1 MRAKMNFF
9 RSELKVRQML
19 VNDVL
24 IIGGSYAGLSA
35 ALALGRSMR
44 SVCIIDAGNP
54 CNKPAPRS
62 YNLLGQDGRSPSVIS
77 SVARQEVLK
86 YQTVYFLKD
95 IVESARARNGYFE
108 LTTGLDQALMAKKIL
123 LATGIKDEIPDIS
136 GFAACWGI
144 SILHCPYC
152 HGYEFRG
159 INTVIIASGTTAFEL
174 AELISHWTD
183 KLSLVTNG
191 EAELEPD
198 QYQLLTEKNIKIVE
212 KKINRLEHSNG
223 YIECIYFEDGTS
235 LDADVAYARP
245 FMRQHSSIPEKLGCE
260 FHGIHIK
267 VDQYQQT
274 SVPGVFAAGDNC
286 SPLRSLANAVASGG
300 VAGAFINKELIHNEF
315 FSGSSIPAIGNHS
328 ANDFEE
334 YNNNMHNGVDYV
346 RKDKHS

>member
-1 MRAKMNFF
+1 
-9 RSELKVRQML
+9 ML
-19 VNDVL
+19 IKDAI
-24 IIGGSYAGLSA
+24 IIGGSYSGLSA

-44 SVCIIDAGNP
+44 RVCIVDAGNP

-77 SVARQEVLK
+77 SIAMQEVLQ
-86 YQTVYFLKD
+86 YQTVNYLNDK
-95 IVESARARNGYFE
+95 VESAKAMIGYFE
-108 LTTGLDQALMAKKIL
+108 LTTGTGEVLRAKKIL
-123 LATGIKDEIPDIS
+123 LATGIKDEMPEMH
-136 GFAACWGI
+136 GFEACWGI

-159 INTVIIASGTTAFEL
+159 INTVIIASGSTAFEF

-191 EAELEPD
+191 EGELEPD
-198 QYQLLTEKNIKIVE
+198 QYQVLAEKNIRIIE
-212 KKINRLEHSNG
+212 KKISRLHHSNG
-223 YIECIYFEDGTS
+223 YIQSIQFDDGTS

-245 FMRQHSSIPEKLGCE
+245 FMKQHSNIAEELGCA
-260 FHGIHIK
+260 FHGIHIN

-300 VAGAFINKELIHNEF
+300 IAGACINKELIRNEF
-315 FSGSSIPAIGNHS
+315 FRGTGTASHENHS
-328 ANDFEE
+328 TGGIKEHDINIHND
-334 YNNNMHNGVDYV
+334 VDYV
-346 RKDKHS
+346 RKNNHT